1 MLNRNAEFF
10 IIDILVSSD
19 AISRHMGNITH
30 AMDFVANELV
40 FTAVTRECEI
50 IGEATNYIFK
60 SPGLKHLTNPGWR
73 QIVDFRNII
82 SHEYFGLNYEDIF
95 EIIEKHLPIF
105 TQEILDVAAK
115 LKDSEDFKLAL
126 SGAQNDLKKIGR
138 KESLR
143 YLASLQHS
151 LYGVK

>member
-19 AISRHMGNITH
+19 AISRHMGNITN
-30 AMDFVANELV
+30 AVVFVADELV

-50 IGEATNYIFK
+50 IGEATNNILK
-60 SPGLKHLTNPGWR
+60 SADLAHLVNPKWR
-73 QIVDFRNII
+73 RVVDFRNII

-95 EIIEKHLPIF
+95 EIIEKDLPVF
-105 TQEILDVAAK
+105 AREILGIAAK
-115 LKDSEDFKLAL
+115 LKDSENFKLAL

-143 YLASLQHS
+143 YLEGLQRS
-151 LYGVK
+151 LYGV